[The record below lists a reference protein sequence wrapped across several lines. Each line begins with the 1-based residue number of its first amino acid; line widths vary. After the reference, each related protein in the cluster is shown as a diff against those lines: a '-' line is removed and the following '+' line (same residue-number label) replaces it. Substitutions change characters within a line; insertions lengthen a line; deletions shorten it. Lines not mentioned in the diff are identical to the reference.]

1 MRRREFIT
9 FFGGVAIAW
18 PLGTR
23 AQQRTAPV
31 IGFLS
36 PGSPDSDPARVSALR
51 RGLNEAGYVEG
62 QTVTIEYR
70 WAGNQLDRLPTLGAD
85 LVQHRVAAI
94 VTPGPVSTLAA
105 KAATSTIPIVFSVGG
120 DPAQLGLVA
129 SLSRPGG
136 NLTGSSTWGRE
147 ASAKGL
153 EVLYELL
160 PATRSVGFLTN
171 PRNNPLSELQT
182 RDVLTAGR
190 TIGVEN
196 SDFAREH

>member
-136 NLTGSSTWGRE
+136 NLTGSSTWAPRKIALARPAQIRFTCPDIG
-147 ASAKGL
+147 SAGECGGAAGL
-153 EVLYELL
+153 F
-160 PATRSVGFLTN
+160 RS
-171 PRNNPLSELQT
+171 RQT
-182 RDVLTAGR
+182 
-190 TIGVEN
+190 
-196 SDFAREH
+196 S

>member
-1 MRRREFIT
+1 MGRKWPHSDTTECIT
-9 FFGGVAIAW
+9 RSDGAQNSQIHVFFEV
-18 PLGTR
+18 P
-23 AQQRTAPV
+23 
-31 IGFLS
+31 
-36 PGSPDSDPARVSALR
+36 
-51 RGLNEAGYVEG
+51 
-62 QTVTIEYR
+62 
-70 WAGNQLDRLPTLGAD
+70 
-85 LVQHRVAAI
+85 
-94 VTPGPVSTLAA
+94 
-105 KAATSTIPIVFSVGG
+105 
-120 DPAQLGLVA
+120 
-129 SLSRPGG
+129 
-136 NLTGSSTWGRE
+136 TWGRE